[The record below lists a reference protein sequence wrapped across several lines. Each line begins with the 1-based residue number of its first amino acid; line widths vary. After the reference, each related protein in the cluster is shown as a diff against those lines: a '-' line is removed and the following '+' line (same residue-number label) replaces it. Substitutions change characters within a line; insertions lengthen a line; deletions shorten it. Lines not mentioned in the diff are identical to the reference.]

1 MLVNDS
7 WSGSRVT
14 QLPDNERMFPSG
26 ISDERIGDLGNESQ
40 KPDIIIVMLGD
51 NDWGHGVCVSEQMN
65 TGNERNPYVFC
76 DAYDWMLE
84 KLEEEYPES
93 RIYCC
98 TLFTTY
104 MPYKPSFIFPEEL
117 FGNSIEAYNSAIKKV
132 AYRHNCQVIDLYVK
146 QLPVSTIDGS
156 HPDREGMRQIAK

>member
-1 MLVNDS
+1 MNQFLIRKDRKARVSILGDSVSTLSGWNPNGYRVFYEGKSCEYSGVKEYSDTWWGQLIDYLGGELLVNDS
-7 WSGSRVT
+7 WSGSSVT

-98 TLFTTY
+98 T
-104 MPYKPSFIFPEEL
+104 
-117 FGNSIEAYNSAIKKV
+117 
-132 AYRHNCQVIDLYVK
+132 
-146 QLPVSTIDGS
+146 
-156 HPDREGMRQIAK
+156 